1 MAARFR
7 VLGRVLDQVGDHL
20 GEADRIALDEE
31 GADRDRNRQVLLLGL
46 DQRPGDLHRPRDR
59 GCQVEPLPAQVDLA
73 HGGARDVEEV
83 VDQPREMGHLPLDHR
98 PLAIGGGVRRSQPH
112 DMERGEDGRQRV
124 AKLVSEDGEELVLVA
139 IRLQELPRQGFRL
152 APRRHRVGDLDG
164 VNHHVVGLPA
174 RALGRL
180 GDEVEEPFGGPVR
193 QAPEAWILVAEE
205 WVSSP
210 VDPFQEVPGRAC
222 RHLRDRLP
230 SRTPH
235 QLLLSHQLLE
245 LGIGQHEHL
254 VLAAHD
260 GNGGR
265 RLHEQRVQMF
275 AVRVGFRSRHPLPAL
290 EFVALP
296 LLQRDFMTE
305 VLLPAVVLEKDAHLG
320 DHGLGREGLD
330 DVVDRAVGV
339 ALEDLL
345 LLAAYGRDEDDG
357 RVAGALPLADQRRR
371 LEPVELGH
379 LHVEEDERAILLE
392 EEAQGLPTRAR
403 LDQAL
408 VQRFEDRLQRQ

>member
-1 MAARFR
+1 M
-7 VLGRVLDQVGDHL
+7 
-20 GEADRIALDEE
+20 DEE
-31 GADRDRNRQVLLLGL
+31 
-46 DQRPGDLHRPRDR
+46 
-59 GCQVEPLPAQVDLA
+59 LA
-73 HGGARDVEEV
+73 AAYKH
-83 VDQPREMGHLPLDHR
+83 
-98 PLAIGGGVRRSQPH
+98 
-112 DMERGEDGRQRV
+112 
-124 AKLVSEDGEELVLVA
+124 
-139 IRLQELPRQGFRL
+139 
-152 APRRHRVGDLDG
+152 
-164 VNHHVVGLPA
+164 
-174 RALGRL
+174 
-180 GDEVEEPFGGPVR
+180 EVEEPLGGPVR

-205 WVSSP
+205 RVSSP

-371 LEPVELGH
+371 LEPIELGH